1 LQLVSIITNDWPY
14 SVPSS
19 VEHYLIWTVLPVLP
33 PDLPPI
39 IRPRVHQDGLWGFT
53 GCTADSPPPSP
64 SLLPACLPALS
75 EWCITEASL
84 ICSPRGTDEEEAAL
98 REVGL
103 EVRKFIVATWKERE
117 WETAWFVN
125 PFRLQSVP
133 DMAHIHV
140 FARYKS
146 PEEMDAW
153 DTTATR

>member
-1 LQLVSIITNDWPY
+1 VTLHVAHPLTSSQ
-14 SVPSS
+14 VPSS

-98 REVGL
+98 REIGL
-103 EVRKFIVATWKERE
+103 E
-117 WETAWFVN
+117 
-125 PFRLQSVP
+125 SVP

-146 PEEMDAW
+146 PEELNAW
-153 DTTATR
+153 DTTNGNPVIAVELKIL